1 MLRILGVSRSG
12 YLSFKKREF
21 IKNIKPTRK
30 DKLKILIKDVH
41 LRSKQ
46 IYGVPKINIEFR
58 QQGIK
63 FSEKTVGNYMREMG
77 IKAYYIRPY
86 TKTTVD
92 PDFDSN
98 LKKLLKEQ
106 FSPEKPNAIWCSDI
120 TYIHTQEGFS
130 YLTSIMDLFSRKII
144 AWRLSQTLEAK
155 WVVECV

>member
-1 MLRILGVSRSG
+1 
-12 YLSFKKREF
+12 
-21 IKNIKPTRK
+21 
-30 DKLKILIKDVH
+30 
-41 LRSKQ
+41 
-46 IYGVPKINIEFR
+46 
-58 QQGIK
+58 
-63 FSEKTVGNYMREMG
+63 MREMG